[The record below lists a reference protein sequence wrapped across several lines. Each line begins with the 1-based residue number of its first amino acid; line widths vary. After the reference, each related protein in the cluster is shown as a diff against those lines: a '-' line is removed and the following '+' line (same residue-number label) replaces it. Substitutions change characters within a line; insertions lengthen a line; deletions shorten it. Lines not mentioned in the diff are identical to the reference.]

1 MIKEAGFQWPI
12 SHGESASLFL
22 VFFASCLLC
31 FSVSLF
37 LCFLSS
43 LLLCLLFLLV
53 SLAEFLYLVSGISA
67 GFQQDCCGISAG
79 FSIIHKSVDKCTENP
94 FNNFLITC
102 GISTFPYLH
111 PRDYGYPQG
120 Y

>member
-1 MIKEAGFQWPI
+1 MIKEAGFLW
-12 SHGESASLFL
+12 SAAMGNLLLCFLSSL
-22 VFFASCLLC
+22 LLC

-67 GFQQDCCGISAG
+67 GLLWD
-79 FSIIHKSVDKCTENP
+79 FSRLFD
-94 FNNFLITC
+94 
-102 GISTFPYLH
+102 
-111 PRDYGYPQG
+111 YPQKRG
-120 Y
+120 

>member
-1 MIKEAGFQWPI
+1 MIKEAGFLW
-12 SHGESASLFL
+12 SA
-22 VFFASCLLC
+22 AMGN
-31 FSVSLF
+31 
-37 LCFLSS
+37 
-43 LLLCLLFLLV
+43 LLLCV
-53 SLAEFLYLVSGISA
+53 SFAEFLLAAFLYQVSGISV
-67 GFQQDCCGISAG
+67 GFCEISAC
-79 FSIIHKSVDKCTENP
+79 FPIIHKSVDKCTENP

>member
-1 MIKEAGFQWPI
+1 MIKEAGFLW
-12 SHGESASLFL
+12 SAAMGNL
-22 VFFASCLLC
+22 LLC
-31 FSVSLF
+31 FLSSLLLAFFASLF

-43 LLLCLLFLLV
+43 LHLCLLFLLV
-53 SLAEFLYLVSGISA
+53 SLAEFQYLVS
-67 GFQQDCCGISAG
+67 GISAG

>member
-1 MIKEAGFQWPI
+1 MIKEAGFQW
-12 SHGESASLFL
+12 SAAMGNLLLCFLPSLLLCFFVSLFL
-22 VFFASCLLC
+22 VFFASLPAVSFG
-31 FSVSLF
+31 FSCRVSI
-37 LCFLSS
+37 SS
-43 LLLCLLFLLV
+43 
-53 SLAEFLYLVSGISA
+53 
-67 GFQQDCCGISAG
+67 QQDFCRISAG

>member
-1 MIKEAGFQWPI
+1 MIKEAGFLWPI
-12 SHGESASLFL
+12 SQGESASLFL

-37 LCFLSS
+37 LVFFASLPAVSFGFSCRVSISS
-43 LLLCLLFLLV
+43 
-53 SLAEFLYLVSGISA
+53 
-67 GFQQDCCGISAG
+67 QQDFCRISAG

>member
-1 MIKEAGFQWPI
+1 MIKEAGFLW
-12 SHGESASLFL
+12 SAAIGNLLFCFLPSLL
-22 VFFASCLLC
+22 LCFFVSCLLC
-31 FSVSLF
+31 F
-37 LCFLSS
+37 
-43 LLLCLLFLLV
+43 LCLLFLLV
-53 SLAEFLYLVSGISA
+53 YLAEFLYLVS
-67 GFQQDCCGISAG
+67 GISAG

>member
-1 MIKEAGFQWPI
+1 MIKEAGFLW
-12 SHGESASLFL
+12 SAAMGNLLLCFSASLFL
-22 VFFASCLLC
+22 AFFVSCLLC

-37 LCFLSS
+37 LVFFASLPAVSFGFSCRVSISS
-43 LLLCLLFLLV
+43 
-53 SLAEFLYLVSGISA
+53 
-67 GFQQDCCGISAG
+67 QQDFCRISAG

-111 PRDYGYPQG
+111 PWDYGYPQG

>member
-1 MIKEAGFQWPI
+1 MIKEAGFLW
-12 SHGESASLFL
+12 SAATGNL
-22 VFFASCLLC
+22 LLC
-31 FSVSLF
+31 FSASLL
-37 LCFLSS
+37 LCFLPS

-67 GFQQDCCGISAG
+67 GFQQDCCRISAG

>member
-22 VFFASCLLC
+22 AFFASLPAVSFD
-31 FSVSLF
+31 FSCRVSI
-37 LCFLSS
+37 SS
-43 LLLCLLFLLV
+43 
-53 SLAEFLYLVSGISA
+53 
-67 GFQQDCCGISAG
+67 QQDFCGISAG

>member
-1 MIKEAGFQWPI
+1 MIKEAGFLW
-12 SHGESASLFL
+12 SAAMGNLLLCFLSSL
-22 VFFASCLLC
+22 LLC

-67 GFQQDCCGISAG
+67 GLLWD
-79 FSIIHKSVDKCTENP
+79 FSRIFD
-94 FNNFLITC
+94 
-102 GISTFPYLH
+102 
-111 PRDYGYPQG
+111 YPQKRG
-120 Y
+120 

>member
-1 MIKEAGFQWPI
+1 MIKEAGFQW
-12 SHGESASLFL
+12 SAAMGNLLLCFLSSL
-22 VFFASCLLC
+22 LLC

-37 LCFLSS
+37 LVFFASLPAVSFGFSCRVSISS
-43 LLLCLLFLLV
+43 QRDF
-53 SLAEFLYLVSGISA
+53 SGISA
-67 GFQQDCCGISAG
+67 GFQQDCCRISAG